1 MVFFQGKDQP
11 SRDPMTRGI
20 QGVLLLSALLLA
32 ALALRL
38 PDLSYYPFQDEAA
51 LELMGLTMVRSGS
64 IHPPVANWPPLLYYL
79 QILAGTGLHLLGL
92 GPSPGQALVGVAD
105 RGFLQGNGW
114 LAMGRVLSG
123 LFGVFTIL
131 FVYLA
136 GRRVLGR
143 ERGLWAALLFA
154 AAPLAVET
162 SRLATTDSLC
172 AFLTTLSLWLAAEG
186 AFRERGTKWLLA
198 SGFAAGAA
206 AGAKYFGGIAVLA
219 PLSVVLFG
227 GEEASR
233 KARAGGAAWVALA
246 CLAGTFL
253 TIPGLLVD
261 PGRYTAWLFGKHA
274 RDAASGWEFFR
285 GLPRGWLFHPQVTF
299 RWAMGGLAAALFGMG
314 GLLVLWIRDR
324 GARLVLLPFG
334 AAWFLLVGYSGVLYG
349 RYWLPFLPL
358 LCLGAAWGCMEL
370 AGRRK
375 SVGRIL
381 LVLLAGWS
389 LYQGLLQDRALKKRD
404 TRVLA
409 HQWLKS
415 HLPLGAGIATLYP
428 LRTDPSATKALLREI
443 RLRPGD
449 QAKLAFLDRL
459 IRKDPLLLS
468 HLLWDSAYPALDP
481 TFHDLRWVSFQG
493 EKKLQADLA
502 ALRKKGVRYY
512 IWTSF
517 RDGMVL
523 ERGRKAFPWRTAFL
537 ASLERACG
545 EPLARFD
552 PGPPDPRIPLA
563 ELETHILQAFRPIR
577 PGPEIRIYEIPR

>member
-1 MVFFQGKDQP
+1 MGFLPGKDASP
-11 SRDPMTRGI
+11 KAPATGFK
-20 QGVLLLSALLLA
+20 GTFLLLSALMLGG
-32 ALALRL
+32 LALRL

-51 LELMGLTMVRSGS
+51 LELMGLTMARTGS
-64 IHPPVANWPPLLYYL
+64 LHPPVANWPPLLYYV
-79 QILAGTGLHLLGL
+79 QILAGTALHGLGL
-92 GPSPGQALVGVAD
+92 GPSPGQALVGLAD
-105 RGFLQGNGW
+105 RGFLQGNSW

-136 GRRVLGR
+136 GRRILGR

-154 AAPLAVET
+154 LAPLAVEN

-172 AFLTTLSLWLAAEG
+172 ALLTTLSLWLAAEG
-186 AFRERGTKWLLA
+186 AFRERGGKWLIA
-198 SGFAAGAA
+198 SGLAAGAA
-206 AGAKYFGGIAVLA
+206 AGAKYFGGIALLA
-219 PLSVVLFG
+219 PLGVALFG
-227 GEEASR
+227 GGEIR
-233 KARAGGAAWVALA
+233 GRTRLKGAAWVVLA
-246 CLAGTFL
+246 CLAGTIL
-253 TIPGLLVD
+253 TIPGLPAD
-261 PGRYTAWLFGKHA
+261 PGRYAAWLFGKHA

-285 GLPRGWLFHPQVTF
+285 GLPRGWIFHPQVTF

-358 LCLGAAWGCMEL
+358 LCLGAAWGCVEL

-375 SVGRIL
+375 TVGRIL

-389 LYQGLLQDRALKKRD
+389 LYQGLLQDQALKKRD

-409 HQWLKS
+409 HQWLKG
-415 HLPLGAGIATLYP
+415 HVTLGGGIATLYP
-428 LRTDPSATKALLREI
+428 LRTDPAATKALLREV
-443 RLRPGD
+443 RRRPGVKE
-449 QAKLAFLDRL
+449 KLAFLDQVL
-459 IRKDPLLLS
+459 KKNPLALS

-481 TFHDLRWVSFQG
+481 TFFELHWVSFQG
-493 EKKLQADLA
+493 EKKLQTGLA
-502 ALRKKGVRYY
+502 ALKKKGVQYY

-523 ERGRKAFPWRTAFL
+523 ERGKRAFPERTAFL
-537 ASLERACG
+537 AALERLCG
-545 EPLARFD
+545 KPKARFD

-563 ELETHILQAFRPIR
+563 ELETHIVQAFRPLR